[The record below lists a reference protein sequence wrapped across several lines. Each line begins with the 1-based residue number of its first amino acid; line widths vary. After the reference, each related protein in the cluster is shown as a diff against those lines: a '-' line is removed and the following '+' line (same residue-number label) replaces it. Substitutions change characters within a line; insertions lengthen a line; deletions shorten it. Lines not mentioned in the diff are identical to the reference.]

1 MENFKKRLRTQI
13 RAYHKH
19 KAEKQEKSMWIT
31 NNNPK
36 TLGSTIKEDTYGRI
50 YKQSIRNLI

>member
-13 RAYHKH
+13 RAFYKH
-19 KAEKQEKSMWIT
+19 RQEQKEQCMWVV

-36 TLGSTIKEDTYGRI
+36 TLGTTIKEDTLWI
-50 YKQSIRNLI
+50 TKH

>member
-13 RAYHKH
+13 RAYNKH

-50 YKQSIRNLI
+50 